1 MGNRVSS
8 MWCKNSSLQIG
19 DNTTNGKVSNSGN
32 KSNKNE
38 RNEQSH
44 SRSPSGFFKSY
55 GSRRMPLGCVSRK
68 SKSSGQ
74 QVEKTKMP
82 AEECATII
90 TTTTLPIATTPINTL
105 ELATTLATAISTD
118 TNIDTNATTIPTAAT
133 TTSTGTPKAII
144 TKPEIALSQ
153 TNSRLAKTTSETT
166 KLVSSSS
173 ARDEAVSSTII
184 RDIIASKSELSRR
197 RAINM
202 KTNTLP
208 RTTKTTTPTAVV
220 ATPKSSRAV
229 CMENAPKVTSISTI
243 EQEFAKLIKA
253 HNNSNNSN
261 NKNIDIDN
269 NEVCGV
275 SNSSN
280 NNKNKENKNND
291 NYITSNSKQLGL
303 SVAPTGTDTIATTRS
318 ALKTTTAATAS
329 TKILKSPVK
338 VIITAADSSSDEGST
353 QSGGYQPMAGLTN
366 RPINH
371 VQPFMKMSDFSDSS
385 HSGVS
390 SPASSLIENFH
401 KKTGNTPTTNV
412 GAGGSGG
419 VVTVTTV
426 TTPGINGLTVGNC
439 NGSNG
444 LSSATTTTVGRHINT
459 SSSSSVKETS
469 STSQHQV
476 VNSSTTTR
484 VEKKRLHHITSSS
497 SSSTSSS
504 STSSSE
510 MKTAALKRDLSEIKN
525 SMSEITDL
533 VGRNTNN
540 ASSGG
545 GLGSNKNLAISASAH
560 QPSIND
566 LTQINALNS
575 SDAINKLKKKIRS
588 SIENLVDSDAEPLVT
603 FPDTDDDH
611 HNLADLVSASNGKLT
626 TNGLN
631 GSGKIVDTVK
641 FEEKRTKTES
651 KTKVVADGFSTEQ
664 ATSNLAEMKRLQTG
678 DIDYQEAKAAAAMR
692 NRTEMDGVKTE
703 ENAAVIQEALSL
715 RTGDITQ
722 QASNNVAAASIKVQ
736 SDTFSADKKAISQSQ
751 QSQTMTSNGIISQ
764 EKHMSSASQ
773 ANYTMTHKGVSSSGS
788 SMISS
793 TSSALIKLHDLKL
806 DDLKALTSGSGQREI
821 EQAIAKYSRV
831 LTSFVN
837 TLEDS
842 KAAQEK
848 SLYLEKI
855 NEVMQRAWA
864 VPTHGHELGYS
875 LCNSLRNSGGLDLLM
890 KNCVQG
896 DMKIK
901 FSSAKLLEQCLTTEN
916 RTHVVDN
923 GLDKVVNVACMCT
936 KEPNTEHSRVGTGI
950 LEHLFKHSEGTCSDV
965 IKLGG
970 LDAVL
975 FECRTND
982 VETLRHCASA
992 LANLSLYGGA
1002 ENQEAMIFRKVPM
1015 WLFPLAFHDDDNI
1028 KYYACLAIAVLVANK
1043 EIEAEV
1049 LKSGCLDLVEPFVT
1063 THDPSE
1069 FARSNLAHA
1078 HGQSKHWLE
1087 RLVPVLSSNREEARN
1102 LAAFHF
1108 CMEAGIKREQGN
1120 TEIFRDIGAIEA
1132 LKTVASCPN
1141 AIASKFAA
1149 QALRL
1154 IGETVPHK
1162 LSQQVPLWSVE
1173 DVQEWVKQINFGQ
1186 FVKQFEESQV
1196 DGDLL
1201 LKLNEE
1207 NLRDDIGI
1215 ANGIL
1220 LKRFERELQN
1230 LKRMADYSS
1239 KDTAKMHH
1247 FLAEIG
1253 SEYCTYTYAML
1264 NAGIDRNS
1272 LPQLNEDMLIAEC
1285 GIKNSIHRLRILN
1298 AVKNLEN
1305 SLPSSSE
1312 ENMAKTLDVFVSYR
1326 RSNGSQLASLLK
1338 VHLQL
1343 RGFSVFID
1351 VERLEAGKFDNGLL
1365 NSIRQAKNFVL
1376 VLTPN
1381 ALQRC
1386 VDDDDGKDWVH
1397 REIVAALK
1405 SNCNIIPIIDQQ
1417 FMWPETDRLPED
1429 MRSVCHFNGVTWIHD
1444 YQDACI
1450 DKLERF
1456 MRGEKNLDRL
1466 VGIPS
1471 TPGSVTYQR
1480 MHSNDSDYQQSV
1492 GGGSVGGGV
1501 NGVVCVGGAGGA
1513 ANSSGQ
1519 ANHQAN
1525 RYRQSPS
1532 PARQRIGGSCGPL
1545 GSNGQL
1551 SMFGR
1556 GSKRN
1561 LITPYRTQQ
1570 TMAQPKALLMGGS
1583 MQNMSPTGYRPPRRS
1598 SASGINNGNSNG
1610 VTAGAAANYRSH
1622 SVDEL
1627 LDTTDGLGS
1636 NDRIAD
1642 MAARVTA
1649 GSTALTNASSTSTL
1663 QPGNDYASSVGSL
1676 SEFSNEAP
1684 QTVARREKSANIPP
1698 NAQHRKSRSL
1708 DHFLD
1713 DKTLALVVASKPQPA
1728 PMEGTQSMQ
1737 NLATPATPDLKRGTR
1752 TQPLTQRGDSVSTS
1766 SAATTPEPADI
1777 GVRKTHGGGGMLPL
1791 TRRSPEGVSSTDDA
1805 QSLRSSNTSCGSMF
1819 RSQVRASAHTHR
1831 GSQNSGKTSTSSL
1844 SSNAPGNNTHST
1856 NNNNNANNKTILN
1869 RTIKKVRSLMKKP

>member
-1 MGNRVSS
+1 MAV
-8 MWCKNSSLQIG
+8 
-19 DNTTNGKVSNSGN
+19 
-32 KSNKNE
+32 KST
-38 RNEQSH
+38 
-44 SRSPSGFFKSY
+44 RSPLITQ
-55 GSRRMPLGCVSRK
+55 P
-68 SKSSGQ
+68 
-74 QVEKTKMP
+74 P
-82 AEECATII
+82 PTIVPPP
-90 TTTTLPIATTPINTL
+90 TTTTTMPPGTT
-105 ELATTLATAISTD
+105 
-118 TNIDTNATTIPTAAT
+118 TTIR
-133 TTSTGTPKAII
+133 
-144 TKPEIALSQ
+144 
-153 TNSRLAKTTSETT
+153 SRL
-166 KLVSSSS
+166 
-173 ARDEAVSSTII
+173 IF
-184 RDIIASKSELSRR
+184 
-197 RAINM
+197 
-202 KTNTLP
+202 P
-208 RTTKTTTPTAVV
+208 R
-220 ATPKSSRAV
+220 S
-229 CMENAPKVTSISTI
+229 
-243 EQEFAKLIKA
+243 
-253 HNNSNNSN
+253 HHH
-261 NKNIDIDN
+261 
-269 NEVCGV
+269 
-275 SNSSN
+275 
-280 NNKNKENKNND
+280 
-291 NYITSNSKQLGL
+291 
-303 SVAPTGTDTIATTRS
+303 
-318 ALKTTTAATAS
+318 
-329 TKILKSPVK
+329 
-338 VIITAADSSSDEGST
+338 T
-353 QSGGYQPMAGLTN
+353 Q
-366 RPINH
+366 
-371 VQPFMKMSDFSDSS
+371 MSDFSDSS

-401 KKTGNTPTTNV
+401 KKNGTPTTS
-412 GAGGSGG
+412 GCGGSGSSSSRE
-419 VVTVTTV
+419 TIV
-426 TTPGINGLTVGNC
+426 TTPALNGLTVGNC
-439 NGSNG
+439 NGSSNG
-444 LSSATTTTVGRHINT
+444 LSNATTTTVGRHINT
-459 SSSSSVKETS
+459 SLSSSVKETS
-469 STSQHQV
+469 STSSQHQV
-476 VNSSTTTR
+476 VNSVNTTTR

-525 SMSEITDL
+525 SMSEINDL
-533 VGRNTNN
+533 VGRNNN
-540 ASSGG
+540 STTCGVVGG
-545 GLGSNKNLAISASAH
+545 GSGLGSNKNLAISASAH

-588 SIENLVDSDAEPLVT
+588 SIENLVDSDTEPLVT

-611 HNLADLVSASNGKLT
+611 HNLADLVSASNGKLSAS
-626 TNGLN
+626 NGLS
-631 GSGKIVDTVK
+631 GSGKLVDTVK
-641 FEEKRTKTES
+641 FEEKRSRTES

-715 RTGDITQ
+715 RAGDITQ

-793 TSSALIKLHDLKL
+793 SSQQMSATNGSLFKLQL

-821 EQAIAKYSRV
+821 EQAIAKYSGV
-831 LTSFVN
+831 LTTFVN

-842 KAAQEK
+842 KATQEK
-848 SLYLEKI
+848 SVYLEKI
-855 NEVMQRAWA
+855 NEIMQRAWA

-1120 TEIFRDIGAIEA
+1120 TEIFRDIGAIEP

-1201 LKLNEE
+1201 LKLNED

-1215 ANGIL
+1215 SNGIL

-1253 SEYCTYTYAML
+1253 AEYCTYTYAML

-1285 GIKNSIHRLRILN
+1285 SIKNSIHRLRILN

-1417 FMWPETDRLPED
+1417 FMWPEPDRLPED

-1456 MRGEKNLDRL
+1456 MRGEKNLDRI

-1471 TPGSVTYQR
+1471 TPGSVSYQR

-1492 GGGSVGGGV
+1492 GGGSVSGGTGGS
-1501 NGVVCVGGAGGA
+1501 GVVCGSSVGGA

-1519 ANHQAN
+1519 AANHQAN

-1561 LITPYRTQQ
+1561 ILTPYRTQQ
-1570 TMAQPKALLMGGS
+1570 AVAQPKSLLMGGS
-1583 MQNMSPTGYRPPRRS
+1583 MQNMSPTAYRPPRRS
-1598 SASGINNGNSNG
+1598 SAGGLQHNSGNAAT
-1610 VTAGAAANYRSH
+1610 VGAAANYRSH

-1627 LDTTDGLGS
+1627 LDTTDGLGSS

-1676 SEFSNEAP
+1676 SELNEPP
-1684 QTVARREKSANIPP
+1684 QIVARREKNSSIPP

-1713 DKTLALVVASKPQPA
+1713 EKTLALVVAKPQPA

-1737 NLATPATPDLKRGTR
+1737 NLATPITPDLSRGTR
-1752 TQPLTQRGDSVSTS
+1752 TQPLSQRRAPDSVSTS
-1766 SAATTPEPADI
+1766 SAATTPEPEI
-1777 GVRKTHGGGGMLPL
+1777 VRQKPHAGMLPA
-1791 TRRSPEGVSSTDDA
+1791 TRRSPEGISSSAEDS
-1805 QSLRSSNTSCGSMF
+1805 QSLRSSNTSCGSML
-1819 RSQVRASAHTHR
+1819 RSQMRASAHTHR
-1831 GSQNSGKTSTSSL
+1831 GSQNSSKTSSASL
-1844 SSNAPGNNTHST
+1844 GGHAAGNTQ
-1856 NNNNNANNKTILN
+1856 NNNNSNNANNKTILN
-1869 RTIKKVRSLMKKP
+1869 RTIKKVRSLMKNNDLDEDDMHGIILKQATTPSASRIISC

>member
-1 MGNRVSS
+1 MAV
-8 MWCKNSSLQIG
+8 
-19 DNTTNGKVSNSGN
+19 
-32 KSNKNE
+32 KST
-38 RNEQSH
+38 
-44 SRSPSGFFKSY
+44 RSP
-55 GSRRMPLGCVSRK
+55 LIT
-68 SKSSGQ
+68 Q
-74 QVEKTKMP
+74 QQP
-82 AEECATII
+82 TIG
-90 TTTTLPIATTPINTL
+90 P
-105 ELATTLATAISTD
+105 
-118 TNIDTNATTIPTAAT
+118 PTAT
-133 TTSTGTPKAII
+133 TTAMPGTTIR
-144 TKPEIALSQ
+144 
-153 TNSRLAKTTSETT
+153 SRL
-166 KLVSSSS
+166 
-173 ARDEAVSSTII
+173 IF
-184 RDIIASKSELSRR
+184 
-197 RAINM
+197 
-202 KTNTLP
+202 P
-208 RTTKTTTPTAVV
+208 R
-220 ATPKSSRAV
+220 S
-229 CMENAPKVTSISTI
+229 
-243 EQEFAKLIKA
+243 
-253 HNNSNNSN
+253 HHH
-261 NKNIDIDN
+261 
-269 NEVCGV
+269 
-275 SNSSN
+275 
-280 NNKNKENKNND
+280 
-291 NYITSNSKQLGL
+291 
-303 SVAPTGTDTIATTRS
+303 
-318 ALKTTTAATAS
+318 
-329 TKILKSPVK
+329 
-338 VIITAADSSSDEGST
+338 T
-353 QSGGYQPMAGLTN
+353 Q
-366 RPINH
+366 
-371 VQPFMKMSDFSDSS
+371 MSDFSDSS
-385 HSGVS
+385 HSGVA

-401 KKTGNTPTTNV
+401 KKNGTTPTT
-412 GAGGSGG
+412 SGG
-419 VVTVTTV
+419 GTVATV
-426 TTPGINGLTVGNC
+426 TTPAINGLTAGSS

-459 SSSSSVKETS
+459 SSSSSSSVKETS
-469 STSQHQV
+469 STSQQV

-540 ASSGG
+540 TSSG
-545 GLGSNKNLAISASAH
+545 GLGSNNNLAISASAH

-566 LTQINALNS
+566 LTQLNALNS

-611 HNLADLVSASNGKLT
+611 HNLADLVSASNGKLM

-764 EKHMSSASQ
+764 EKHVSSASQ

-793 TSSALIKLHDLKL
+793 SSQMSATNGALIKLHDLKL

-821 EQAIAKYSRV
+821 EQAIAKYSGV

-848 SLYLEKI
+848 SMYLEKI

-950 LEHLFKHSEGTCSDV
+950 LEHLFKHSEVTCSDV

-1120 TEIFRDIGAIEA
+1120 TEIFHEIGAIEA

-1215 ANGIL
+1215 SNGIL

-1239 KDTAKMHH
+1239 KDTAKMHQ

-1253 SEYCTYTYAML
+1253 PEYGTYTYAML
-1264 NAGIDRNS
+1264 HAGIDRNS

-1386 VDDDDGKDWVH
+1386 VDDEEGKDWVH

-1417 FMWPETDRLPED
+1417 FAWPETDRLPED

-1466 VGIPS
+1466 VGMPS

-1492 GGGSVGGGV
+1492 SGGSVGGG
-1501 NGVVCVGGAGGA
+1501 GSGGSSAGGA

-1561 LITPYRTQQ
+1561 VLPPYRTQQ
-1570 TMAQPKALLMGGS
+1570 TSAQQKALLMGGS
-1583 MQNMSPTGYRPPRRS
+1583 MQNVSPYGYRPPRRS
-1598 SASGINNGNSNG
+1598 SAGGICNANGSSGNNNSNG
-1610 VTAGAAANYRSH
+1610 SAAGGAASYRSH
-1622 SVDEL
+1622 SVDGL
-1627 LDTTDGLGS
+1627 LDTTDGLDP
-1636 NDRIAD
+1636 NDRIAE
-1642 MAARVTA
+1642 MAALVAA

-1676 SEFSNEAP
+1676 SELIEP
-1684 QTVARREKSANIPP
+1684 EIVAKREKTNLPP
-1698 NAQHRKSRSL
+1698 NPQHRKSRSL

-1713 DKTLALVVASKPQPA
+1713 EKTLAVITMPQPA

-1737 NLATPATPDLKRGTR
+1737 NLATPITPDLNRGTR
-1752 TQPLTQRGDSVSTS
+1752 TQPMPQRAGSVMQCDSSTS
-1766 SAATTPEPADI
+1766 SAATTPERNV
-1777 GVRKTHGGGGMLPL
+1777 VRKHHHGAAVV
-1791 TRRSPEGVSSTDDA
+1791 RRSPEGISSTEDEREDSL
-1805 QSLRSSNTSCGSMF
+1805 SLRSSSTSCGSML
-1819 RSQVRASAHTHR
+1819 RAQTRASAHTHR
-1831 GSQNSGKTSTSSL
+1831 GSQNSGKTSTTSL
-1844 SSNAPGNNTHST
+1844 GSNATGNSH
-1856 NNNNNANNKTILN
+1856 NNSNNNANNKTILN
-1869 RTIKKVRSLMKKP
+1869 RTIKKVRSLIKNNDLDADELPGLILAQATAPTSGRIIVW

>member
-1 MGNRVSS
+1 MQASHLVTPAAPAAAPTHQHHLNNNNN
-8 MWCKNSSLQIG
+8 NSYHYNPHFHNTSHSNNNNHHTMSYTPHEQTNTFNSTQPTHHHHTSATATNT
-19 DNTTNGKVSNSGN
+19 NTTNSN
-32 KSNKNE
+32 
-38 RNEQSH
+38 
-44 SRSPSGFFKSY
+44 
-55 GSRRMPLGCVSRK
+55 
-68 SKSSGQ
+68 
-74 QVEKTKMP
+74 T
-82 AEECATII
+82 
-90 TTTTLPIATTPINTL
+90 
-105 ELATTLATAISTD
+105 
-118 TNIDTNATTIPTAAT
+118 PTAAHKYAPARRLAARQTLRLQIPKQQGDSYGAPSTYYKHSPSQLPPAPILKRHQTPTPT
-133 TTSTGTPKAII
+133 TATHQHHASASAFPKSASPLESHKLPNVVCSSVSPSSQLSSGSSLYYNGSNGGLSIQTATATPTGGANKFLHLRKPSITLNSADVRNNNGNSTGSVGSCGSDLFSF
-144 TKPEIALSQ
+144 TKELSPSMDISDHSPIFAEIASSISPSTSSGCSPTHHINRLFSLSP
-153 TNSRLAKTTSETT
+153 
-166 KLVSSSS
+166 
-173 ARDEAVSSTII
+173 STI
-184 RDIIASKSELSRR
+184 
-197 RAINM
+197 
-202 KTNTLP
+202 
-208 RTTKTTTPTAVV
+208 
-220 ATPKSSRAV
+220 
-229 CMENAPKVTSISTI
+229 
-243 EQEFAKLIKA
+243 
-253 HNNSNNSN
+253 
-261 NKNIDIDN
+261 
-269 NEVCGV
+269 
-275 SNSSN
+275 
-280 NNKNKENKNND
+280 
-291 NYITSNSKQLGL
+291 
-303 SVAPTGTDTIATTRS
+303 RS
-318 ALKTTTAATAS
+318 Y
-329 TKILKSPVK
+329 
-338 VIITAADSSSDEGST
+338 G
-353 QSGGYQPMAGLTN
+353 N
-366 RPINH
+366 
-371 VQPFMKMSDFSDSS
+371 MSDFSDSS

-401 KKTGNTPTTNV
+401 KKNGNTPTTNV
-412 GAGGSGG
+412 GVGGGGG

-626 TNGLN
+626 ANGLN

-793 TSSALIKLHDLKL
+793 SSQMSATNGALIKLHDLKL

-1063 THDPSE
+1063 THDPSD

-1417 FMWPETDRLPED
+1417 FTWPETDRLPED

-1492 GGGSVGGGV
+1492 GGGSVGGGGS
-1501 NGVVCVGGAGGA
+1501 GVVCVSGAGGA

-1519 ANHQAN
+1519 AANHQAN

-1583 MQNMSPTGYRPPRRS
+1583 MQNMSPAGYRPPRRS
-1598 SASGINNGNSNG
+1598 SASGINNANSNG
-1610 VTAGAAANYRSH
+1610 ASAGAATNYRSH

-1676 SEFSNEAP
+1676 SEFSSEAPP
-1684 QTVARREKSANIPP
+1684 QTVARREKSANIPT

-1713 DKTLALVVASKPQPA
+1713 DKTLALVVASQPQPA
-1728 PMEGTQSMQ
+1728 LMEGTQSMQ

-1766 SAATTPEPADI
+1766 SAATTPEPADV
-1777 GVRKTHGGGGMLPL
+1777 GLRKAHGGGMLPV
-1791 TRRSPEGVSSTDDA
+1791 TRRSPEGVSSTDDT

-1831 GSQNSGKTSTSSL
+1831 GSQNSGKTSSTSL
-1844 SSNAPGNNTHST
+1844 SSNAPGNNTHS
-1856 NNNNNANNKTILN
+1856 NSSNNNNANNKTILN
-1869 RTIKKVRSLMKKP
+1869 RTIKKVRSLMKNNDLDDDEIRDLILTKTTTPSSGRIIFW